1 MKIGLVPELA
11 SSLFLP
17 LRCGWGAASDL
28 TLSGRTLEA
37 ADAHAL
43 VNPSPQARWIK
54 ELLTQN
60 VNESDTR
67 AAQPT
72 FR

>member
-1 MKIGLVPELA
+1 M
-11 SSLFLP
+11 
-17 LRCGWGAASDL
+17 
-28 TLSGRTLEA
+28 
-37 ADAHAL
+37 
-43 VNPSPQARWIK
+43 NPSPQARWIK